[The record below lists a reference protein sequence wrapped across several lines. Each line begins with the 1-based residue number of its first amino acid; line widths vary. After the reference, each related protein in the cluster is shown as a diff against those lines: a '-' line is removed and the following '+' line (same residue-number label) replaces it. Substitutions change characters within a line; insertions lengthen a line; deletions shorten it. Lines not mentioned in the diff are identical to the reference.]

1 MGESDQDFIAL
12 GDEFVEALT
21 EHAGLRDDSRVLD
34 IGCGYGRLPHA
45 LKRSGFAGSYLGIDV
60 LEKHVRW
67 CTSGSASRASVSFT
81 PTSRTSVTTRA
92 GAWPWATSISA
103 TSAST

>member
-1 MGESDQDFIAL
+1 MGESDQDFLAL

-45 LKRSGFAGSYLGIDV
+45 LKRSGFRGTYLGIDV

-67 CTSGSASRASVSFT
+67 CTNRLGEPRFQFRHADIRNDRYNPRGSLAVD
-81 PTSRTSVTTRA
+81 A
-92 GAWPWATSISA
+92 GR
-103 TSAST
+103 